1 MVGFL
6 EKINDGWTL
15 LKTDRR
21 FMSVGV
27 FLSVVGTIYFL
38 TETWREPAPEKEK
51 QVFVPTAKPEI
62 RFDPVR
68 SMAAQIQERS
78 KDRAELREV
87 IKRTASDL
95 QNGKQ
100 EMDWQMN
107 ELVDRLNTVGGKI
120 SKLAKDVG
128 DREVEKA
135 QIERKIKPAEN
146 KRRRTPKPVSQ

>member
-1 MVGFL
+1 M
-6 EKINDGWTL
+6 W
-15 LKTDRR
+15 
-21 FMSVGV
+21 
-27 FLSVVGTIYFL
+27 
-38 TETWREPAPEKEK
+38 
-51 QVFVPTAKPEI
+51 
-62 RFDPVR
+62 
-68 SMAAQIQERS
+68 S